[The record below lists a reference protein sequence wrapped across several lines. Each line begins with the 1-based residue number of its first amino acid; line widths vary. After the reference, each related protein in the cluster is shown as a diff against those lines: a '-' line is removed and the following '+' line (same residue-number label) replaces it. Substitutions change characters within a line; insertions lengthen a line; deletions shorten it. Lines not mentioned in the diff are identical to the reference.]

1 MKFDFNPKVEVTAQ
15 EKELLIDFSRAV
27 EDACHNATCDGC
39 VLRCVCDQH
48 ENVPYFLDALYEAL
62 GIF

>member
-15 EKELLIDFSRAV
+15 ERELLIDFSHAV
-27 EDACHNATCDGC
+27 KDACNNATCDGC
-39 VLRCVCDQH
+39 VLFRVCDKH
-48 ENVPYFLDALYEAL
+48 ENVPRFLDALYEAL